1 MGQKPTSTAWGLTLR
16 EQISTGRCETHIS
29 AALMHRH
36 PAALDGERH
45 ARAVFGR
52 AALVLEQKRA
62 VDQLDVEAPVLHRL
76 DGAGDLND
84 AARAALSGS
93 A

>member
-1 MGQKPTSTAWGLTLR
+1 MPRQ
-16 EQISTGRCETHIS
+16 
-29 AALMHRH
+29 

-52 AALVLEQKRA
+52 AALVLEQKPA
-62 VDQLDVEAPVLHRL
+62 VDQFDVEAPALHRL
-76 DGAGDLND
+76 DGAGDLTMR
-84 AARAALSGS
+84 RAALSGS

>member
-1 MGQKPTSTAWGLTLR
+1 
-16 EQISTGRCETHIS
+16 
-29 AALMHRH
+29 
-36 PAALDGERH
+36 
-45 ARAVFGR
+45 
-52 AALVLEQKRA
+52 
-62 VDQLDVEAPVLHRL
+62 VESPVLHRL